1 MVGEKGVL
9 KKFQRDT
16 KEARGLEP
24 SSEVIRGGG
33 LGKTIEKRT
42 GKTMGRRMKEAALKR
57 LILIDT

>member
-1 MVGEKGVL
+1 
-9 KKFQRDT
+9 
-16 KEARGLEP
+16 
-24 SSEVIRGGG
+24 VIRGGG